1 MTEISTRSESGIL
14 WQSARVVE
22 VIRRTGR
29 IKSFFLELTEPFAYR
44 AGQHIDLRLTAPDG
58 YRAMRSYSIASAPD
72 SANRIEIAIELLGNG
87 EVSPFFHEIVAVGDE
102 IELRGPL
109 GGHFIWTGSDGGP
122 LLLMG
127 GGSGVVP
134 LMSMIR
140 QREATAA
147 HVPAIL
153 LLSARRLNEVLYGD
167 ELAELER
174 RENGFGL
181 VLTLTRETPQR
192 EADYGRRV
200 DGPMVA
206 EVLTRL
212 PTPPKHV
219 FICGSNAFVSAA
231 ADGAVYAGAPA
242 TIIRA
247 ERYGV

>member
-1 MTEISTRSESGIL
+1 MTEISARSESGIL

-72 SANRIEIAIELLGNG
+72 SAKPDRNRHRAPRRRRGL
-87 EVSPFFHEIVAVGDE
+87 PFFHEIVAVGDE

-181 VLTLTRETPQR
+181 VLTLTREAPRR

-206 EVLTRL
+206 EVLARL
-212 PTPPKHV
+212 PTSPKHV

-242 TIIRA
+242 TTIRA

>member
-1 MTEISTRSESGIL
+1 MTENPTRSESGVH

-22 VIRRTGR
+22 VIPRTGR
-29 IKSFFLELTEPFAYR
+29 IKSFFLELTKPFAHR

-58 YRAMRSYSIASAPD
+58 YQAMRSYSIASAPD
-72 SANRIEIAIELLGNG
+72 SANRIEIAIELLDNG

-140 QREATAA
+140 QRQATAA

-153 LLSARRLNEVLYGD
+153 LLSARRLNEVLYRD
-167 ELAELER
+167 ELVESGAPRKRLRACTDYHTGGAAARGRLRPSR
-174 RENGFGL
+174 R
-181 VLTLTRETPQR
+181 R
-192 EADYGRRV
+192 ADGGRGS
-200 DGPMVA
+200 GPFAHVA
-206 EVLTRL
+206 ETRL
-212 PTPPKHV
+212 HLRV
-219 FICGSNAFVSAA
+219 ERVRQRRSRRSHLRRSA
-231 ADGAVYAGAPA
+231 GTHY
-242 TIIRA
+242 
-247 ERYGV
+247 

>member
-1 MTEISTRSESGIL
+1 MGIERCGATRSPRLRIL
-14 WQSARVVE
+14 
-22 VIRRTGR
+22 RTE
-29 IKSFFLELTEPFAYR
+29 F
-44 AGQHIDLRLTAPDG
+44 
-58 YRAMRSYSIASAPD
+58 
-72 SANRIEIAIELLGNG
+72 EIAIELPDDG
-87 EVSPFFHEIVAVGDE
+87 EVSPFFREIVAVGDE

-147 HVPAIL
+147 HAPAIL

-167 ELAELER
+167 ELVGPER

-181 VLTLTRETPQR
+181 VLTLTREAPQR
-192 EADYGRRV
+192 EAYYGRRV

-206 EVLTRL
+206 EVLARCPRRRNTSSVERVRQRRSRRSRL
-212 PTPPKHV
+212 RL
-219 FICGSNAFVSAA
+219 SA
-231 ADGAVYAGAPA
+231 GNHY
-242 TIIRA
+242 
-247 ERYGV
+247 

>member
-1 MTEISTRSESGIL
+1 MRTPRDRN
-14 WQSARVVE
+14 SASAGRVRRVVE

-72 SANRIEIAIELLGNG
+72 SASRIEIAIELLDNG

-153 LLSARRLNEVLYGD
+153 LLSARRLNEVLYRD
-167 ELAELER
+167 ELVDLER

-181 VLTLTRETPQR
+181 VLTITREATAARGRLRPSCRRADGGRGSGPFAHVAETRLHLRVERVRQR
-192 EADYGRRV
+192 RGRRS
-200 DGPMVA
+200 
-206 EVLTRL
+206 RL
-212 PTPPKHV
+212 RR
-219 FICGSNAFVSAA
+219 SAGIH
-231 ADGAVYAGAPA
+231 D
-242 TIIRA
+242 
-247 ERYGV
+247 

>member
-1 MTEISTRSESGIL
+1 MTEISTRSESGIR

-72 SANRIEIAIELLGNG
+72 STNRIEIAIELLDNG

-147 HVPAIL
+147 HVRAIL

-167 ELAELER
+167 ELVELER

-181 VLTLTRETPQR
+181 VLTLTREAPQR

-206 EVLTRL
+206 EVLARL
-212 PTPPKHV
+212 PTSPKHV

-242 TIIRA
+242 PTIRA